1 MNSFEHLILRNQV
14 LIFYR
19 RSLMMATSPQLKFV
33 FTADISNAEKAM
45 NKTIGHLKR
54 MSKEALSTAAN
65 MTFVTDAFK
74 RIGKIALEG

>member
-1 MNSFEHLILRNQV
+1 
-14 LIFYR
+14 
-19 RSLMMATSPQLKFV
+19 MMATSPQLKFV